1 MTLILP
7 MVKGGSTVGR
17 MKKALAFL
25 VIAVLATG
33 IGLALLGGCGARK
46 VEPPDE
52 PIVLRLL
59 DLAPDAESKWPDER
73 IRRLP
78 KKIEG
83 LRNFNQL
90 RARKVGRVS
99 MFPEGGGESR
109 LALVAPSGA
118 RHRFMVRLPEN
129 AQLRLGL
136 GYMPAP
142 DVEGAGVRF
151 VVRVEPPSR
160 RPTDTLELAAEDE
173 VGETLVDRL
182 VTVDAHGDWL
192 DLDVDLSPWSG
203 QEVALSLMTSRRDS
217 DAQVWAAWSAPEIMS
232 RAGQESGLDV
242 ILISLDTLRADRLGC
257 YGYPLNTSPNLDRL
271 ASQGVRFERAVSQ
284 APWTYPSHLALF
296 SGLYFTSLDIKE
308 APTLAEVLREEG
320 YRTEALTGG
329 GQMDFR
335 MGFAKGFDTYRLTD
349 WIRNLPKLET
359 WLERSSQR
367 RRFLF
372 LHTYEIHDPYVH
384 TEFAEGKDGGRAQG
398 RFGKRKFWGL
408 RGTMTA
414 AEREYVSSLYDGGI
428 AYTDSQ
434 LGELFG
440 MLDRTGALER
450 SIVIVTSDH
459 GEQFW
464 EHGTWRHGM
473 SLHDHQLLVPLIVH
487 LPESLKRKLGSVGE
501 LTGRTIPL
509 QVRLI
514 DLFPT
519 ILDLL
524 EIQGDRPIHG
534 RSLRPLLEGR
544 ELDAVDAYAERV
556 NLEHRES
563 KALRTERYKYIY
575 SYPKPIGIRQGDKE
589 RWELYDLARDPAEQ
603 TNLAE
608 SYPDEVSKL
617 HARLLAIVETLR
629 DLEELPDQP
638 EEELDPDLEQRLRA
652 LGYLD

>member
-1 MTLILP
+1 
-7 MVKGGSTVGR
+7 VKYLFSLVAAT
-17 MKKALAFL
+17 ALAAAFL
-25 VIAVLATG
+25 GV
-33 IGLALLGGCGARK
+33 LLGAC
-46 VEPPDE
+46 ESSPEE

-59 DLAPDAESKWPDER
+59 DLAPDAESSWPREK

-83 LRNFNQL
+83 LRNFNKL
-90 RARKVGRVS
+90 RSIKVGQVS
-99 MFPEGGGESR
+99 MLPEGGGDSR
-109 LALVAPSGA
+109 RSLVAPSGT
-118 RHRFMVRLPEN
+118 RHRFLVRLPEN
-129 AQLRLGL
+129 ARMRLGL

-142 DVEGAGVRF
+142 EVEGAGVRF
-151 VVRVEPPSR
+151 IVHVEPPSR
-160 RPTDTLELAAEDE
+160 RPTETPELALEGE
-173 VGETLVDRL
+173 GGETLVDRL
-182 VTVDAHGDWL
+182 VTVDANGDWL
-192 DLDVDLSPWSG
+192 DLDVDLSRWSG
-203 QEVALSLMTSRRDS
+203 QEVELSLMTRRRDA

-232 RAGQESGLDV
+232 REGVESGLDV

-271 ASQGVRFERAVSQ
+271 ASRGVRFESAVSQ

-308 APTLAEVLREEG
+308 APTLAEVLRAEG

-335 MGFAKGFDTYRLTD
+335 MGFAKGFDTYRLSD
-349 WIRNLPKLET
+349 WIRELPMLER

-414 AEREYVSSLYDGGI
+414 TERDYVSSLYDGGI
-428 AYTDSQ
+428 AYTDGQ

-450 SIVIVTSDH
+450 SVVIVTSDH

-487 LPESLKRKLGSVGE
+487 LPESLKAKLGSVGE
-501 LTGRTIPL
+501 LTGRTIAS

-514 DLFPT
+514 DLYPT

-544 ELDAVDAYAERV
+544 DLDPVDAYAERL

-563 KALRTERYKYIY
+563 KALRTERFKYIY
-575 SYPKPIGIRQGDKE
+575 SYPKPIGIEQGDKE

-608 SYPDEVSKL
+608 RYPDEVSRL
-617 HARLLAIVETLR
+617 HARLLSLLKGLR
-629 DLEELPDQP
+629 DSEDLPDQP
-638 EEELDPDLEQRLRA
+638 EEEMDPDLEQRLRA